1 MWFYHG
7 EVAPLLR
14 IIDMSETACITS
26 QALLE
31 HRQLQGRI
39 NLIFA
44 ISPNKLCPTEMVVR
58 VDLWG
63 LPWQLLPSSAIL
75 QRDCESTS
83 VVMLSI
89 LYSKGK
95 SLWVSPCHDRRCC
108 SWPRHT
114 GGPPGNSISYVPLKV
129 PFCSPLQ

>member
-1 MWFYHG
+1 MWFYRG

-26 QALLE
+26 RALLE

-63 LPWQLLPSSAIL
+63 LPWQLLLSSATL
-75 QRDCESTS
+75 
-83 VVMLSI
+83 
-89 LYSKGK
+89 KGET
-95 SLWVSPCHDRRCC
+95 V
-108 SWPRHT
+108 
-114 GGPPGNSISYVPLKV
+114 KV
-129 PFCSPLQ
+129 HCW